1 MGEVIEKG
9 LAKLSSVP
17 TVSAT
22 PASATQTTQQ
32 QADTAPDAGKKEEAK
47 KDDDEDEDFDMLGLF
62 D

>member
-1 MGEVIEKG
+1 MIEKG

-22 PASATQTTQQ
+22 PVSAVQTTTQQ
-32 QADTAPDAGKKEEAK
+32 EETATAAGKKEEAK
-47 KDDDEDEDFDMLGLF
+47 KDEDEDEDFDMLGLF